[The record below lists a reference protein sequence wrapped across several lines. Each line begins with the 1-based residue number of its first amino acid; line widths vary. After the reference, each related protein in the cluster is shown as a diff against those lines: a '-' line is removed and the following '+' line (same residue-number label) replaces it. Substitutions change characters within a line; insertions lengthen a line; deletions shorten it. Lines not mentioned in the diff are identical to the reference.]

1 MNRSLLLGVLALSL
15 SSAAVAA
22 DKKKPPE
29 PDSAVDAFFDAPAT
43 PKKSS
48 MDALQDAAK
57 GVATTEKKGLQ
68 AKDAVIND
76 EIVVKVYSAFAAEKI
91 VMDKKLGCQPA
102 RGMTKLTFFTFD
114 EVPSEGVPMS
124 LCINLE
130 SKAGREVAMT
140 ISIVDPRNSRVVKAE
155 DIVDFRNKNGRVDH
169 VVDFPAP
176 FFKLAG
182 PYQYLVEM
190 DGKEVARLPLFD
202 VRVE

>member
-1 MNRSLLLGVLALSL
+1 VSL
-15 SSAAVAA
+15 SSSAMAP
-22 DKKKPPE
+22 DKKKPAQPH
-29 PDSAVDAFFDAPAT
+29 SAVDAFFDAPTT
-43 PKKSS
+43 PKNSS
-48 MDALQDAAK
+48 IDAQQNAPK
-57 GVATTEKKGLQ
+57 GVATTEKKGLE
-68 AKDAVIND
+68 AKAAIIAD
-76 EIVVKVYSAFAAEKI
+76 EIVVKVHSAFAAEQI
-91 VMDKKLGCQPA
+91 VIDKKLGCQPA
-102 RGMTKLTFFTFD
+102 RGMTKLAFFTFD

-155 DIVDFRNKNGRVDH
+155 DVVDFRNKNGRVDH
-169 VVDFPAP
+169 IVDFPAP